1 MAWTKLTTIG
11 EVPKD
16 DVIEVEHNGNLY
28 AICNVGGEIRA
39 MSGVCPHEGGPL
51 GQGGLVRGIVVC
63 PFHMWEFDS
72 KTGACLVDDLMRV
85 PVYPVKVERNDILVD
100 LPENA

>member
-1 MAWTKLTTIG
+1 MAWTKLATLG

-16 DVIEVEHNGNLY
+16 DVIEVEHDGNLY

-51 GQGGLVRGIVVC
+51 GQGNLVQGIVVC

-72 KTGACLVDDLMRV
+72 KTGACLIDDLMSV
-85 PVYPVKVERNDILVD
+85 PVYRVKVEQSDILVEI
-100 LPENA
+100 PENA